1 MSKKGKIMAKNNWD
15 EELNDVGNDLQRL
28 KENARQRPK
37 IILGIVFAVISSIV
51 LIVTGAGPLS
61 AQAVF
66 APILAGVFFGVT
78 AVCVEEAS
86 KSDYA
91 AIMTKV
97 IVAFGVGN
105 LGVLIHTAVGWGYTT
120 FVDAVG
126 VGVVEFVMFIIG
138 AWIGIWILGGVMAF
152 ILKK

>member
-1 MSKKGKIMAKNNWD
+1 MAKNNWD
-15 EELNDVGNDLQRL
+15 EDLNDVGNNLQRM
-28 KENARQRPK
+28 KENTRQRPK
-37 IILGIVFAVISSIV
+37 IILGMVFAVISSFI
-51 LIVTGAGPLS
+51 LIVTDAGSLS
-61 AQAVF
+61 ARAVF
-66 APILAGVFFGVT
+66 APILAGILFGVT
-78 AVCVEEAS
+78 VVCAEEAK

-120 FVDAVG
+120 VVDAVG

-138 AWIGIWILGGVMAF
+138 VWIGVWILGGVMAF